1 MPILLPLIA
10 FLLFWAASYR
20 AAHDR
25 SLRRSFLC
33 ASLAWAAAVAVS
45 TEALSTL
52 TALTRPGVSLFWLLV
67 IASLAA
73 YLYQIKPAQI
83 SEEKT
88 RTPNLLAAERLLVFG
103 ITGIVLTVGLIAFAA
118 PPNNWD
124 SMTYHMAR
132 VAHWVQNQ
140 TAAFYPT
147 GVTRQLWASP
157 WAEYAVAHFQILLQS
172 DRLANLIQWWSMIG
186 SLIGVSLIAKMLGAG
201 RPGQLLSAALCA
213 TLPVGILE
221 ASSTQNDYA
230 AAFFCVSFVYFGLN
244 LMQRLCRW
252 PAVWCALSLGLGF
265 LTKSTTAVFLLPFIG
280 WLAFSG
286 FQKHQGKFIK
296 VFALFIIGLL
306 LFNAPQFMRN
316 YTLSGNILSL
326 ASESKSVKNETYTL
340 QAVASNALRYLG
352 LNLCTPN
359 ENLNKSIAAAIRNI
373 HQRIGWDVID
383 PRYSFGEE
391 YKIEQ
396 YIHEDNTGNTALTIL
411 FIVTVLLLA
420 IFHRGIKQQEI
431 KIYLAALLA
440 GFFLFCLLL
449 KWQPWGNRLLL
460 PLAVLTTPFLGVI
473 LAQRNYALGILT
485 GGIMIILC
493 LPWVFNNVSR
503 PLINKEFT
511 IFTMSRNQQYFSNRK
526 GLYYSYSQ
534 AVDEIKKSGCR
545 NIALVMS
552 AESWDYPVWAL
563 LSAPDKDLRIE
574 HVNVDNPSA
583 KFEYPRGAFEPCIAL
598 HDGAEGIAKVTINNS
613 PFVKTNQLAFLSVYR
628 KDTDGSIA
636 RLARTSSLAQMIR
649 YFNESNGVLQQA
661 QSKGALDQ
669 SLMLEF
675 FSLRKLSVDYAK
687 MLDIEELNSLYN
699 NLGTAVRDLF
709 IQGSTLLLDGL
720 SEQNPDKINQG
731 QHLLDQWSEWFSGNM
746 NNLQNVMQ

>member
-1 MPILLPLIA
+1 MPILLPLIT
-10 FLLFWAASYR
+10 FFLFWAASYR
-20 AAHDR
+20 ATHDR

-33 ASLAWAAAVAVS
+33 ASLAWAAAVAFS

-52 TALTRPGVSLFWLLV
+52 TALTRPGVSLFWLVV
-67 IASLAA
+67 IAALAA
-73 YLYQIKPAQI
+73 FLIKIKPALP
-83 SEEKT
+83 SKEKT
-88 RTPNLLAAERLLVFG
+88 SAPNLLAGERLLVMG
-103 ITGIVLTVGLIAFAA
+103 ITVIVLTVGLIAFVA

-140 TAAFYPT
+140 TAEFYPT
-147 GVTRQLWASP
+147 NVPRQLWASP
-157 WAEYAVAHFQILLQS
+157 WAEYAIMHFQILLQS
-172 DRLANLIQWWSMIG
+172 DRLANLVQWWSMIG
-186 SLIGVSLIAKMLGAG
+186 SIIGVSLIAKTLGAG

-230 AAFFCVSFVYFGLN
+230 AAFFCVSFVYFALN
-244 LMQRLCRW
+244 LMQRLYRW
-252 PAVWCALSLGLGF
+252 TAVWCALSLALGF

-280 WLAFSG
+280 WLAYSG
-286 FQKHQGKFIK
+286 FQKHHGKFIK
-296 VFALFIIGLL
+296 VLALIIVVPL
-306 LFNAPQFMRN
+306 LFNAPQFLRN

-352 LNLCTPN
+352 LNLSTPN
-359 ENLNKSIAAAIRNI
+359 EDLNKSIAAAIRNI
-373 HQRIGWDVID
+373 HQKIGWNVVD

-391 YKIEQ
+391 YKIEH
-396 YIHEDNTGNTALTIL
+396 YIHEDNTCNTALTIL
-411 FIVTVLLLA
+411 FIITVLLIA
-420 IFHRGIKQQEI
+420 VFHRRTKQPEI
-431 KIYLAALLA
+431 KIYLAALLT
-440 GFFLFCLLL
+440 GFFLFCFLL

-460 PLAVLTTPFLGVI
+460 PLAVLTTPFLGAF
-473 LAQRNYALGILT
+473 LSQRNYGLSVLT
-485 GGIMIILC
+485 GGIMILLC

-503 PLINKEFT
+503 PLIRKEFT
-511 IFTMSRNQQYFSNRK
+511 IFSTSRDQQYFNNRS
-526 GLYYSYSQ
+526 GLYFSYKQ
-534 AVDEIKKSGCR
+534 AIEEVKKSGCR

-552 AESWDYPVWAL
+552 AESWDYPVRAL
-563 LSAPDKDLRIE
+563 LGAPDKDFRIE

-583 KFEYPRGAFEPCIAL
+583 KLEYPRGAFEPCIAL
-598 HDGAEGIAKVTINNS
+598 HDGAQGIAKISINNS
-613 PFVKTNQLAFLSVYR
+613 SFVKTNQYAFLSVYR
-628 KDTDGSIA
+628 KDSDGSIA

-649 YFNESNGVLQQA
+649 YFNESDQVLQQA
-661 QSKGALDQ
+661 QSRGGLDQ
-669 SLMLEF
+669 PLLLEF

-720 SEQNPDKINQG
+720 SEQNPGKIDQG
-731 QHLLDQWSEWFSGNM
+731 QQLLDQWSEWLSGNM